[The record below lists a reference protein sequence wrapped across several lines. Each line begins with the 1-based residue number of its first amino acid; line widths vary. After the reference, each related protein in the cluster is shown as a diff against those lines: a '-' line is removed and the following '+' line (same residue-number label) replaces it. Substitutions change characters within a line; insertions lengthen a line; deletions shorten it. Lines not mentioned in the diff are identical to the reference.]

1 MFIVF
6 EGIDGSGKTTQAEFL
21 ARKLTSLGIPNILTR
36 EPSDGL
42 IGQNLRKLETRLAPE
57 EESRLFLEDRL
68 DHVEKVIR
76 PGIRN
81 HEHVICDRYYHSSA
95 AYQGSRGLNPIDVLR
110 ENRLR
115 VPAPDIVFLIDISVS
130 TALSRIGKC
139 RPGGF
144 SIFEKAADL
153 EKVAAIY
160 NTFNDPYIRR
170 INGEKPLPEL
180 RLEILGHLKNEGLK
194 ICCV

>member
-6 EGIDGSGKTTQAEFL
+6 EGIDGSGKTTQAEIL
-21 ARKLTSLGIPNILTR
+21 SRKLTSLGIPNIWTR

-68 DHVEKVIR
+68 DHVKKVID
-76 PGIRN
+76 PAIKN

-95 AYQGSRGLNPIDVLR
+95 AYQGSRGLNPNDILR
-110 ENRLR
+110 ENSSR
-115 VPAPDIVFLIDISVS
+115 VPIPDIVFLIEISVS
-130 TALSRIGKC
+130 TALFRIGKC
-139 RPGGF
+139 RPEGF
-144 SIFEKAADL
+144 SVFEKAAEL

-160 NTFNDPYIRR
+160 KTFDDSSIRR
-170 INGEKPLPEL
+170 INGEKRSSEL
-180 RLEILGHLKNEGLK
+180 SLEILEHLKNLGLK
-194 ICCV
+194 ICCC

>member
-6 EGIDGSGKTTQAEFL
+6 EGIDGSGKTTQAEIL
-21 ARKLTSLGIPNILTR
+21 SRKLTSLGIPNIWTR

-68 DHVEKVIR
+68 DHVKKVID
-76 PGIRN
+76 PAIKN

-95 AYQGSRGLNPIDVLR
+95 AYQGSRGLNPNDILR
-110 ENRLR
+110 ENSSR
-115 VPAPDIVFLIDISVS
+115 VPIPDIVFLIEISVS
-130 TALSRIGKC
+130 TALFRIGKC
-139 RPGGF
+139 RPEGF
-144 SIFEKAADL
+144 SVFEKAAEL

-160 NTFNDPYIRR
+160 KTFDDSFIRR
-170 INGEKPLPEL
+170 INGEKRSSEL
-180 RLEILGHLKNEGLK
+180 SLEILEHLKNLGLK
-194 ICCV
+194 ICCC

>member
-6 EGIDGSGKTTQAEFL
+6 EGIDGSGKTTQAEIL
-21 ARKLTSLGIPNILTR
+21 SRKLTSLGIPNIWTR

-68 DHVEKVIR
+68 DHVKKVID
-76 PGIRN
+76 PAIKN

-95 AYQGSRGLNPIDVLR
+95 AYQGSRGINPNDVLR
-110 ENRLR
+110 ENRSR
-115 VPAPDIVFLIDISVS
+115 VPIPDIVFLIEISVS
-130 TALSRIGKC
+130 TALFRIGKC
-139 RPGGF
+139 RPEGF
-144 SIFEKAADL
+144 SVFEKAAEL

-160 NTFNDPYIRR
+160 KTFDDSFIRR
-170 INGEKPLPEL
+170 INGEKRSSEL
-180 RLEILGHLKNEGLK
+180 SLEILEHLKNLGLK
-194 ICCV
+194 ICCC

>member
-6 EGIDGSGKTTQAEFL
+6 EGIDGSGKTTQAEIL
-21 ARKLTSLGIPNILTR
+21 SRKLTSLGIPNIWTR

-68 DHVEKVIR
+68 DHVKKVID
-76 PGIRN
+76 PAIKN

-95 AYQGSRGLNPIDVLR
+95 AYQGSRGLNPNIILK

-115 VPAPDIVFLIDISVS
+115 VPVPDIVFLIEISVS
-130 TALSRIGKC
+130 TALFRIGKC
-139 RPGGF
+139 RPEGF
-144 SIFEKAADL
+144 SVFEKAAEL

-160 NTFNDPYIRR
+160 KTFDDSFIRR
-170 INGEKPLPEL
+170 INGEKRSSEL
-180 RLEILGHLKNEGLK
+180 SLEILEHLKNLGLK
-194 ICCV
+194 ICCC